1 VELALRSPGLDREEP
16 RPVSNLPNPAHPA
29 WCLRGPE
36 CAGAGDMHL
45 SRLVGAA
52 VRGDEVIQARVGLWR
67 MDVGP
72 TPPTGLL
79 LELSAGTEAERWPID
94 LAQSR
99 ALLPI
104 MRDLLGMAGTTLPR
118 IA

>member
-1 VELALRSPGLDREEP
+1 M
-16 RPVSNLPNPAHPA
+16 SNLPNSAHPP

-36 CAGAGDMHL
+36 CAGSNDLHL
-45 SRLVGAA
+45 SRLAGTA
-52 VRGDEVIQARVGLWR
+52 VRGDEVIQVRLGLWR

-79 LELSAGTEAERWPID
+79 LELSAGTHVERWPVD

-99 ALLPI
+99 ALAHL
-104 MRDLLGMAGTTLPR
+104 AGRLVRRLTPTV
-118 IA
+118 AHAAA